1 MSRGTYTLV
10 VVDHCVYTKSGKFTL
25 RFCTNKHQHTDSYTT
40 TKGSSGSKDGQIL
53 CCILI
58 KFKYNPVCFSPDLAI
73 KHTNPLDHSCFS
85 PASQAIRS
93 HVCYDDTVNIN
104 ATSVIKHFSFHGLL
118 NPSNHQKPSE
128 TLKRGNLETY
138 VPFHGN
144 LSELDFGEVWYTP
157 LPTWS
162 CPKMW
167 CFLHPLTQTSCV

>member
-1 MSRGTYTLV
+1 MGLHHTGSAPATL
-10 VVDHCVYTKSGKFTL
+10 HCKHCTTEWWHHATAYYKSGGRL
-25 RFCTNKHQHTDSYTT
+25 QGYCGYINDVLQHWLPVFSWCMFVISASTI
-40 TKGSSGSKDGQIL
+40 SGAADKL
-53 CCILI
+53 
-58 KFKYNPVCFSPDLAI
+58 PDA
-73 KHTNPLDHSCFS
+73 
-85 PASQAIRS
+85 
-93 HVCYDDTVNIN
+93 
-104 ATSVIKHFSFHGLL
+104 SVIKHFSFHGLL